1 MYKNYR
7 NVVVKAENS
16 DGKDGFD
23 VYLEFSG
30 QREYLMHH
38 RHNGLVFYRLANGIR
53 IEELRRANA
62 YKAESRRRA
71 RNRRRAG
78 KSYICGK
85 NSGRSQRA
93 DNSFSHLMVVI
104 DDYLTYRDEYAA

>member
-16 DGKDGFD
+16 DGKNGFD

-38 RHNGLVFYRLANGIR
+38 RHNGMVFCRLADGIR
-53 IEELRRANA
+53 VEELRRANA

-71 RNRRRAG
+71 RSRRRAG
-78 KSYICGK
+78 KSYLFDK
-85 NSGRSQRA
+85 NGGRGQRA
-93 DNSFSHLMVVI
+93 DNSFSHLMDVI
-104 DDYLTYRDEYAA
+104 DDYLTYRDEDAA